1 LADRQ
6 KNDLEDVK
14 VQYNRKKDKILR
26 NLFLDFEKSKL
37 VED

>member
-6 KNDLEDVK
+6 KNDLGDVK
-14 VQYNRKKDKILR
+14 VQYNRKAKEKKDKILR
-26 NLFLDFEKSKL
+26 NFEKSKL